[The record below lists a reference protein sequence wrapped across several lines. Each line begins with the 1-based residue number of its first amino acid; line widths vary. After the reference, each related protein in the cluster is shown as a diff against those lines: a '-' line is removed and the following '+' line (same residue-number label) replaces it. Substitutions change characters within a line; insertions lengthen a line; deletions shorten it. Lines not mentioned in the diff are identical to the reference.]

1 MAVQGKKNP
10 FSMMVVLLIPIG
22 IAINIIGGQIIAL
35 LKLPIYMDAIGTLLV
50 SVLGGIVP
58 GLVTGVLS
66 NSINSIFAPD
76 FFPFT
81 IVSVFLA
88 LATGLL
94 SRGGMFRT
102 IPRTIVSALVIT
114 LVSTITAAP
123 IVAYVFGGVTGSG
136 STAIVAALQAGGSSL
151 LQASIF
157 TSLFTDLID
166 KSLSIAVVYIIIM
179 ALADRYLVKFPLGA
193 QFVTELH
200 PQER

>member
-1 MAVQGKKNP
+1 MAGQNSKSG
-10 FSMMVVLLIPIG
+10 FSMMVMLLIPIG

-50 SVLGGIVP
+50 SILGGIVP
-58 GLVTGVLS
+58 GIVTGVLS
-66 NSINSIFAPD
+66 NSINAIFAPD

-88 LATGLL
+88 LAAGLL

-102 IPRTIVSALVIT
+102 IPRTAVSALVIS
-114 LVSTITAAP
+114 LVSTVSAAP

-151 LQASIF
+151 LEASVF
-157 TSLFTDLID
+157 TSLATDLVD
-166 KSLSIAVVYIIIM
+166 KSLSIAVCYVIIK
-179 ALADRYLVKFPLGA
+179 ALAPRFLVKFPLGG
-193 QFVTELH
+193 QFVTETADA
-200 PQER
+200 ED